1 MSFYSIAPFIK
12 ENYPQYYS
20 VGEYPADKCAPFCK
34 VDGEWGIFGNFG
46 RTPLIVGGV
55 VFKTS
60 EQLFQLMKFRGAE
73 EDAIKAVYAAG
84 NPKMTTKKWEKQCR
98 REDWGTM
105 IVDAMKFCLVT
116 KYAQS
121 AEFRAEL
128 EAVGFSFSTG
138 KFTVTVDAI
147 PVGLEADQVAQ
158 MLPVIAER
166 LQSGTGNATLTRD
179 IVFEKALY
187 QGACKAAIK
196 AGRVYAPEH
205 LAWVVDQLMALPD
218 ITYCP
223 HGRPVAMEMSK
234 KNLDRQFERS

>member
-105 IVDAMKFCLVT
+105 IVDAMKYCLVT

-128 EAVGFSFSTG
+128 ERSKGLFIVEDQTTFSKTNPDTWGAKLRDDKYVGSNLLGRLLMELRDNGTLEYTLPEDAFGFLEVVRKMDTYHIPISYYTG
-138 KFTVTVDAI
+138 
-147 PVGLEADQVAQ
+147 E
-158 MLPVIAER
+158 E
-166 LQSGTGNATLTRD
+166 
-179 IVFEKALY
+179 E
-187 QGACKAAIK
+187 
-196 AGRVYAPEH
+196 
-205 LAWVVDQLMALPD
+205 
-218 ITYCP
+218 
-223 HGRPVAMEMSK
+223 
-234 KNLDRQFERS
+234 